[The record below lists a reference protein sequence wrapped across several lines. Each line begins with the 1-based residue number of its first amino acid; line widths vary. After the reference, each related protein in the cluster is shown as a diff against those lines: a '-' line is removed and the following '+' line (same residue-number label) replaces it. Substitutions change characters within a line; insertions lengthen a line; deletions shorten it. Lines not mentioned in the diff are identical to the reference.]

1 MKLISGIDGIKT
13 YGTLWQ
19 ELYEFVKDKS
29 VMHEHDSL
37 TALTEACAYD
47 QVKQKM
53 EQLVKQEQD
62 HHASFTNIDDE
73 TYLRKKIVDFPQ
85 KQTMR
90 KFKVGLAV
98 GGVMEHPEIT
108 YEDIQII
115 EASDEEEA
123 RKIYDE
129 RNNCNYF
136 YGEVLEEI
144 W

>member
-1 MKLISGIDGIKT
+1 MKPFEIKT
-13 YGTLWQ
+13 YDILWN

-37 TALTEACAYD
+37 TTLTEACAYD

-53 EQLVKQEQD
+53 EQLVKREQD
-62 HHASFTNIDDE
+62 HPVSFTDINGE
-73 TYLRKKIVDFPQ
+73 TYLRKKVVDFPQ

-98 GGVMEHPEIT
+98 GGVMEHPETT

>member
-1 MKLISGIDGIKT
+1 MKPFEIKT
-13 YGTLWQ
+13 YVMLWN

-37 TALTEACAYD
+37 TTLTEACAYD

-53 EQLVKQEQD
+53 EQLVKREQD
-62 HHASFTNIDDE
+62 HSVNFTNIDGE
-73 TYLRKKIVDFPQ
+73 TYLRKKLVNFPQ

>member
-1 MKLISGIDGIKT
+1 
-13 YGTLWQ
+13 
-19 ELYEFVKDKS
+19 
-29 VMHEHDSL
+29 
-37 TALTEACAYD
+37 
-47 QVKQKM
+47 
-53 EQLVKQEQD
+53 
-62 HHASFTNIDDE
+62 
-73 TYLRKKIVDFPQ
+73 
-85 KQTMR
+85 MR

-98 GGVMEHPEIT
+98 GGVMEHSEIT